1 MTLKGL
7 LVVISAPSGGG
18 KTTLCHNL
26 MAADDRLTRA
36 LTCTTRAP
44 RPGELNGSDYF
55 FLAPD
60 DFERRVAAGE
70 FLEHAVVHGQRYGTL
85 RREVLERLRA
95 GRDVLLA
102 IDVQGAGVIR
112 EEARRDTDV
121 AAALVTVFYV
131 PGSLEIL
138 EDRLCGRGTEDEET
152 RRRRLAAARG
162 EVARWTEFDYLVVS
176 GSMTDDVERLREI
189 LAAERMR
196 THRQPAP
203 WSL

>member
-26 MAADDRLTRA
+26 MAADARLTRA
-36 LTCTTRAP
+36 LTCTTRSP
-44 RPGELNGSDYF
+44 RPGELEGSDYF
-55 FLAPD
+55 FLTPD

-70 FLEHAVVHGQRYGTL
+70 FLEHAVVHGRRYGTL
-85 RREVLERLRA
+85 RREVLDRLGA

-112 EEARRDTDV
+112 EQTRLDADL
-121 AAALVTVFYV
+121 AAGLVTVFYV
-131 PGSLEIL
+131 PGSPETLE
-138 EDRLCGRGTEDEET
+138 ERLCGRGTEDEET
-152 RRRRLAAARG
+152 RRRRLVAARG

-176 GSMTDDVERLREI
+176 GSMNDDVDRLREI

-196 THRQPAP
+196 THRQAAP
-203 WSL
+203 WRL

>member
-1 MTLKGL
+1 MLKGL

-26 MAADDRLTRA
+26 LAADDRLTRA

-44 RPGELNGSDYF
+44 RPGEVEGSEYF
-55 FLAPD
+55 FLAQD
-60 DFERRVAAGE
+60 EFERRVAAGE
-70 FLEHAVVHGQRYGTL
+70 FLEHAVVHGRRYGTL
-85 RREVLERLRA
+85 RREVIERLGA

-112 EEARRDTDV
+112 EETRRDADL

-131 PGSLEIL
+131 PGSPEIL
-138 EDRLCGRGTEDEET
+138 ESRLRGRGTEDQET
-152 RRRRLAAARG
+152 ARRRLAAARG
-162 EVARWTEFDYLVVS
+162 EVARWSEFDYLVVS
-176 GSMTDDVERLREI
+176 GSMAEDVARLREI

-196 THRQPAP
+196 THRQAAP